1 MKERINI
8 SREKEKDRRR
18 GGCLSSHNI
27 FYFVLFYS
35 VFSFSFVVFFSS
47 EYMYDLPNDE
57 EAAKE
62 AFIRI
67 PNKSED
73 LLYGNDDTTKSYGD
87 WWRGRDSNI
96 SLVQHHPYKGAKFN
110 NMTGM
115 IVDPSPARLEVF
127 LDSTELIRNKLV
139 SPEVLCPPANDYD
152 VEGMG
157 GNKVLQK
164 IKAGILKSRKFIKN
178 QSEGLEG
185 QFGESLFKS
194 SDRQTKRKSKV
205 LCMVYT
211 VHLPH
216 DNHTNLRS
224 QAHTWGKRCDGFFA
238 ASNYT
243 DHSIG
248 AIDLLH
254 KGSEGYG
261 NMWQKIRS
269 MWTYAHQYYNEYDFF
284 YICGDDVYVAVE
296 NLRAYVDGPEIERLE
311 NGYVDRI
318 LNRYKDRSKDWDTK
332 RPRPLLLGTPIMHKD
347 CPNPDGGS
355 GYMMNRAALELF
367 AAGLSNFAVN
377 ETDSREDMYVGGYFC
392 EQGMFLADT
401 QHAIDKGWRFSY
413 GAEKSHSYKGGYRP
427 FSPEDL
433 KKRFGYEIPL
443 GGDCVSEEQ
452 ISFHFKLEEKRLT
465 NHGYKT
471 SDLMYRYE
479 AIFYDWCEDS

>member
-1 MKERINI
+1 MKEINNI
-8 SREKEKDRRR
+8 NGEKGKGR
-18 GGCLSSHNI
+18 GYLNSSYI
-27 FYFVLFYS
+27 LYFLLFYS
-35 VFSFSFVVFFSS
+35 VFSFSIVAFFSS
-47 EYMYDLPNDE
+47 KYMYDLPNDE

-62 AFIRI
+62 AYIQI

-73 LLYGNDDTTKSYGD
+73 LLYGDDGTTKSYGD
-87 WWRGRDSNI
+87 WWKGRDSNI
-96 SLVQHHPYKGAKFN
+96 SFVQHHPHKGAKFN

-115 IVDPSPARLEVF
+115 IVNPSPARLEVF
-127 LDSTELIRNKLV
+127 LDSAESIRNQLV
-139 SPEVLCPPANDYD
+139 SPSVLCPSENDYA
-152 VEGMG
+152 VEGVG

-164 IKAGILKSRKFIKN
+164 IKAGILKSRKYIRN

-185 QFGESLFKS
+185 QVGENILKNSEQQS
-194 SDRQTKRKSKV
+194 KRKSKL

-254 KGSEGYG
+254 QGNEEYG

-269 MWTYAHQYYNEYDFF
+269 MWAYAHQYYNEYDFF

-296 NLRAYVDGPEIERLE
+296 NLRAYIDGPEIERLE

-318 LNRYKDRSKDWDTK
+318 LKKFRDRSKDWDTK
-332 RPRPLLLGTPIMHKD
+332 RPRPLLLGSPVIHKN

-367 AAGLSNFAVN
+367 AAGLPNFEPN
-377 ETDSREDMYVGGYFC
+377 STDSREDAYVGGYFC
-392 EQGMFLADT
+392 GQGMFLADT
-401 QHAIDKGWRFSY
+401 QHAIDRGWRFAYGGETSY
-413 GAEKSHSYKGGYRP
+413 TYNGR
-427 FSPEDL
+427 SPLNPKYLND
-433 KKRFGYEIPL
+433 KFGYEIPM

-452 ISFHFKLEEKRLT
+452 ISFHFKSDKKRVI
-465 NHGYKT
+465 NHGYKI

-479 AIFYDWCEDS
+479 AIFYDWCKDSLLI